1 MFGYSIPANICQVAR
16 KWSYAYHRGTMNGNG
31 HTTLEQVK
39 ALIETILE
47 GVVDWQGQIHV
58 EDVVRVLEEEL
69 DGATI
74 QDILRLTGKEDLTE
88 VVMMFV

>member
-1 MFGYSIPANICQVAR
+1 MELRLPR
-16 KWSYAYHRGTMNGNG
+16 RTMNGNG
-31 HTTLEQVK
+31 HTTVEQIK

-47 GVVDWQGQIHV
+47 GVVDLEGQIHV
-58 EDVVRVLEEEL
+58 EDVVRVLGEEL
-69 DGATI
+69 DAATI

>member
-1 MFGYSIPANICQVAR
+1 
-16 KWSYAYHRGTMNGNG
+16 MNGNG

-47 GVVDWQGQIHV
+47 GVVNLDGQIHV

-69 DGATI
+69 DAATI
-74 QDILRLTGKEDLTE
+74 QDILHLTGKEDLTE
-88 VVMMFV
+88 VVMIFI

>member
-1 MFGYSIPANICQVAR
+1 
-16 KWSYAYHRGTMNGNG
+16 MNGNG

-47 GVVDWQGQIHV
+47 GVVDLEGQIHV
-58 EDVVRVLEEEL
+58 EDAVRVLEEEL

-74 QDILRLTGKEDLTE
+74 QNILRLTGKEDLTE

>member
-1 MFGYSIPANICQVAR
+1 
-16 KWSYAYHRGTMNGNG
+16 MNGNG
-31 HTTLEQVK
+31 HTTLVQIK

-47 GVVDWQGQIHV
+47 GVVDLQGQIHV
-58 EDVVRVLEEEL
+58 EDAVRVLEEEL

>member
-1 MFGYSIPANICQVAR
+1 
-16 KWSYAYHRGTMNGNG
+16 MNGNG

-47 GVVDWQGQIHV
+47 GVVDMQGQIHV
-58 EDVVRVLEEEL
+58 EDAVRVLKEEL
-69 DGATI
+69 DAATI

-88 VVMMFV
+88 VVMMFI

>member
-1 MFGYSIPANICQVAR
+1 
-16 KWSYAYHRGTMNGNG
+16 MNGNG
-31 HTTLEQVK
+31 QTTLEQVK

-47 GVVDWQGQIHV
+47 GVVDLDGQIHV

>member
-1 MFGYSIPANICQVAR
+1 
-16 KWSYAYHRGTMNGNG
+16 MNGNG

-47 GVVDWQGQIHV
+47 SVVDLEGQIHV
-58 EDVVRVLEEEL
+58 EDAVRVLEQEL

-74 QDILRLTGKEDLTE
+74 QDVLRLTGKEDLTE
-88 VVMMFV
+88 VVMMFI

>member
-1 MFGYSIPANICQVAR
+1 
-16 KWSYAYHRGTMNGNG
+16 MNGNG

-47 GVVDWQGQIHV
+47 GVVDLDGQIHV

-69 DGATI
+69 DRATI
-74 QDILRLTGKEDLTE
+74 QEILRVAGKEDLTE
-88 VVMMFV
+88 VVMMFI